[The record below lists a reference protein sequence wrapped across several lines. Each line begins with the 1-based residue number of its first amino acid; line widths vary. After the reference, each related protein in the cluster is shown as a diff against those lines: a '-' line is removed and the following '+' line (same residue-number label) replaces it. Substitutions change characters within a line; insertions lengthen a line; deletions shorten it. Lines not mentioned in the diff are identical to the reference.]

1 MDKLRPVLCHSQCM
15 SKTSTNIAAATA
27 ALFPDVVKDAFAKRQ
42 SLTMRDLLLLESA
55 GVNFVALGGQPS
67 AYEIT
72 AFMWLFADRDAFA
85 AALDAGTFK
94 EDLHVWADSI
104 SPSML
109 PAAVRRI
116 ADVIKASFA
125 PAEDGEKKKK
135 ATGRKP

>member
-1 MDKLRPVLCHSQCM
+1 
-15 SKTSTNIAAATA
+15 
-27 ALFPDVVKDAFAKRQ
+27 
-42 SLTMRDLLLLESA
+42 
-55 GVNFVALGGQPS
+55 
-67 AYEIT
+67 
-72 AFMWLFADRDAFA
+72 MWLFADRDAFA

-109 PAAVRRI
+109 PAAGRRI

-135 ATGRKP
+135 ATGQANRELFGCGLVADPGGFALLRVWMEP

>member
-15 SKTSTNIAAATA
+15 SKTSTNIA
-27 ALFPDVVKDAFAKRQ
+27 
-42 SLTMRDLLLLESA
+42 
-55 GVNFVALGGQPS
+55 S

-109 PAAVRRI
+109 PAAGRRI

>member
-72 AFMWLFADRDAFA
+72 AVRWLFADRDAFA
-85 AALDAGTFK
+85 AALAGTFQ
-94 EDLHVWADSI
+94 EDLHGWADSI
-104 SPSML
+104 SPSPL
-109 PAAVRRI
+109 PAAGRRF